1 MKAFL
6 GEKYDSI
13 NTRNWYFQQG
23 KFIFPTGEADTIYES
38 NSCYQLL
45 ADPGHPY
52 RWPGS
57 AIWMTLVSYKNY
69 SNQSIKD
76 SIFPPFSTYHL
87 SSLLITVIPSSH
99 ITHILPS
106 QFSFHTQ
113 TSMKQIVNMK
123 RESIFKQKSKKYNRV
138 QIAYQMYSL
147 LKLSGNPSASHFFL
161 VSLYPISSYN
171 HVEEDYDKK

>member
-13 NTRNWYFQQG
+13 NTRNWHFQQLKPIAPGRDAATSRKRSWYFQKG
-23 KFIFPTGEADTIYES
+23 KFIFPTREADTIYEGNWCC
-38 NSCYQLL
+38 NSL

-52 RWPGS
+52 RWPES

-76 SIFPPFSTYHL
+76 SIFPPISIYRL
-87 SSLLITVIPSSH
+87 PSLLITVIPSSH
-99 ITHILPS
+99 IIHIPPS

-113 TSMKQIVNMK
+113 LTMIQIVNMK
-123 RESIFKQKSKKYNRV
+123 CESISMK
-138 QIAYQMYSL
+138 
-147 LKLSGNPSASHFFL
+147 
-161 VSLYPISSYN
+161 VSLTTRVISVNTYN
-171 HVEEDYDKK
+171 QFLHTGKLGI

>member
-38 NSCYQLL
+38 NSYYQLL

-52 RWPGS
+52 RWPES

-99 ITHILPS
+99 ITHIHPS

-113 TSMKQIVNMK
+113 TTKKQIVNIK
-123 RESIFKQKSKKYNRV
+123 CESIFKQKRKKYKV
-138 QIAYQMYSL
+138 IH
-147 LKLSGNPSASHFFL
+147 KKGVAS
-161 VSLYPISSYN
+161 Y
-171 HVEEDYDKK
+171 KKKA

>member
-38 NSCYQLL
+38 NSYYQLL

-87 SSLLITVIPSSH
+87 SSLLITVIPASH
-99 ITHILPS
+99 ITHILSS

-113 TSMKQIVNMK
+113 TTKKQIVNMK
-123 RESIFKQKSKKYNRV
+123 CESISMK
-138 QIAYQMYSL
+138 
-147 LKLSGNPSASHFFL
+147 
-161 VSLYPISSYN
+161 VSLTTRVISVNTYN
-171 HVEEDYDKK
+171 QFLHTGKLGI

>member
-23 KFIFPTGEADTIYES
+23 TFIVPTGEADTIYES
-38 NSCYQLL
+38 NWYYQPL

-69 SNQSIKD
+69 SNQSIKY
-76 SIFPPFSTYHL
+76 SIFPPISTYHL
-87 SSLLITVIPSSH
+87 SSLLITVIPSSR
-99 ITHILPS
+99 ITHIPPS

-113 TSMKQIVNMK
+113 LTMIQIVNMK
-123 RESIFKQKSKKYNRV
+123 CESIFKQKIKKYYRI

-147 LKLSGNPSASHFFL
+147 LKLSGNLSASHFFL
-161 VSLYPISSYN
+161 VPLYPISSYN

>member
-1 MKAFL
+1 MVSLCGRGFDSLQLHPISKKAADFSAAFFGFIIFYKLYLCFHTFSNILIINKFSVKAFL

-23 KFIFPTGEADTIYES
+23 KFIVPTGEADTIYES
-38 NSCYQLL
+38 NWYYQSS

-52 RWPGS
+52 RWPES

-76 SIFPPFSTYHL
+76 SIFPPISIYRL
-87 SSLLITVIPSSH
+87 PPLLITVIPSSR

-106 QFSFHTQ
+106 
-113 TSMKQIVNMK
+113 
-123 RESIFKQKSKKYNRV
+123 
-138 QIAYQMYSL
+138 
-147 LKLSGNPSASHFFL
+147 
-161 VSLYPISSYN
+161 
-171 HVEEDYDKK
+171 

>member
-1 MKAFL
+1 MRTRVRFPPAPPYKQISSWFFQLLILFIIFCNLYFCFHTFSNILIINKFSVKAFL

-13 NTRNWYFQQG
+13 NTWNWYFQQG
-23 KFIFPTGEADTIYES
+23 KFIFPTGEADTIYEG
-38 NSCYQLL
+38 NWCYKSL

-52 RWPGS
+52 RRPGS

-87 SSLLITVIPSSH
+87 SSLLITVIPASH
-99 ITHILPS
+99 ITHIHPS

-113 TSMKQIVNMK
+113 TTKKQIVNIK
-123 RESIFKQKSKKYNRV
+123 SESI
-138 QIAYQMYSL
+138 
-147 LKLSGNPSASHFFL
+147 LK
-161 VSLYPISSYN
+161 
-171 HVEEDYDKK
+171 